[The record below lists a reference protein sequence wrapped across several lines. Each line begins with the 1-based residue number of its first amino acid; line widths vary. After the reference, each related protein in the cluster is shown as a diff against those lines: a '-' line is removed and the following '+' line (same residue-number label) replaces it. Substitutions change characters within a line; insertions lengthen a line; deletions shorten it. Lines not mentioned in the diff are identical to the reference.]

1 MKKIIIILCLFICIC
16 NVKAIESIKI
26 DNNDLVPKFNKDT
39 HVYNYFTYSD
49 EIIINTK
56 GKENEI
62 IINDGKYKLT
72 DNKTKIIITSSN
84 NEEYIINIFKN
95 YDKDTNEEVYLEDLT
110 IEGYDIEFNRDCY
123 LYSVNLHDEEYL
135 NIKYELS
142 NQNAYVSVSGNG
154 NFNSTDNIIKINVNN
169 EKEYIIH
176 AYKSISVSKIQ
187 EDNIIE
193 EMSDT
198 KKEIVKI
205 VIITISCSLV
215 FLLYYTLFV
224 NKSFLHI

>member
-1 MKKIIIILCLFICIC
+1 MKKIIIFICLFICAC
-16 NVKAIESIKI
+16 NVKAIENINI
-26 DNNDLVPKFNKDT
+26 DNEDLVPKFNKKI
-39 HVYNYFTYSD
+39 HVYNYYTNNN
-49 EIIINTK
+49 EIYISAK

-62 IINDGKYKLT
+62 IINDGKYTLA
-72 DNKTKIIITSSN
+72 DYKTKISITSSN
-84 NEEYIINIFKN
+84 NEEYVINVFKN
-95 YDKDTNEEVYLEDLT
+95 YDKDKIEETYLENLT

-142 NQNAYVSVSGNG
+142 NQDAYVSVSGNG

-169 EKEYIIH
+169 EKEYVIH
-176 AYKSISVSKIQ
+176 AYKSINVSKIE
-187 EDNIIE
+187 EDKVIE

-198 KKEIVKI
+198 KKEIVKVI
-205 VIITISCSLV
+205 VITISCSLV
-215 FLLYYTLFV
+215 FLFYYTLFV